1 MSTRLEPYDAV
12 RAFVLER
19 AKEVGT
25 DLKALSLKLGKNHAY
40 LHNWITRGTPR
51 RLHADDRVALAELLG
66 VHPHRLRDP
75 GEPTPAL
82 ALSEHPDRVLVPEY
96 DVRVSAGGGFLVGA
110 ETMRD
115 EWPFSRRYLVEELR
129 LRPSQLVI
137 LEVEGDS
144 MEPTLRSGDRVL
156 VDRSDANP
164 FKPGI
169 YVLWDGAATVVKR
182 LQRAYDAGP
191 NAVDIVSD
199 NPLHA
204 TYRVAVDLLNV
215 IGRVVWLARRV

>member
-1 MSTRLEPYDAV
+1 MTDRLEPFDAV
-12 RAFVLER
+12 RAFVLGR
-19 AKEVGT
+19 ARETGV
-25 DLKALSLKLGKNHAY
+25 DLKSLSLKLGKNHAY
-40 LHNWITRGTPR
+40 LHNWIYRGTPR

-75 GEPTPAL
+75 GETQPSV

-96 DVRVSAGGGFLVGA
+96 DVRVSAGGGFVVAA
-110 ETMRD
+110 ETLRD

-144 MEPTLRSGDRVL
+144 MEPTLRPGDRVL
-156 VDRSDANP
+156 VDRSDVNP
-164 FKPGI
+164 FKPGV

-191 NAVDIVSD
+191 DAVDIVSD

-204 TYRVAVDLLNV
+204 TYRVTVDGLHV
-215 IGRVVWLARRV
+215 VGRVVWLARRV